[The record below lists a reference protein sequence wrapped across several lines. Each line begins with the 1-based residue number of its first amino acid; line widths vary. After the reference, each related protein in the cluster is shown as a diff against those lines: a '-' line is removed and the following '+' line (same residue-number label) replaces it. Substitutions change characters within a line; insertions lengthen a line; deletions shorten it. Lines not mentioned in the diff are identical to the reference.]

1 VNEENGR
8 LILELESVSL
18 NYHSKKASFD
28 QGVHHIL
35 DNVSLKLYEGE
46 TLGIIGRNGVGK
58 TTMLR
63 LMAGILAPSRGSVWQ
78 RPGKSSSLLTI
89 GLGFRP
95 DLSGRDNALL
105 AAACSNAARSP
116 T

>member
-1 VNEENGR
+1 M
-8 LILELESVSL
+8 LELESVSL
-18 NYHSKKASFD
+18 NYDSKKVNFD
-28 QGVHHIL
+28 HGVNHVL

-63 LMAGILAPSRGSVWQ
+63 LMAGILAPSNGSIWQ

-89 GLGFRP
+89 GLGLRP
-95 DLSGRDNALL
+95 EHQVAK
-105 AAACSNAARSP
+105 P
-116 T
+116 